1 MRKPPAANQQIHKGG
16 ESIQKKIAL
25 VITLLAL
32 TMLAAP
38 AFAVDAETPPALP
51 IEVINGIWAV
61 AVATPLGFLVAFF
74 TCLAGYAS
82 KTPPE
87 QFKLDHFLY
96 TAIISVSIGAIF
108 MFSGLPQTSITI
120 FVVTWFANGYITWY
134 IWKATKIAAGII
146 TNHFIPTPTG
156 PPTT

>member
-1 MRKPPAANQQIHKGG
+1 
-16 ESIQKKIAL
+16 
-25 VITLLAL
+25 
-32 TMLAAP
+32 MLAVP
-38 AFAVDAETPPALP
+38 AFAADAEAPPALP
-51 IEVINGIWAV
+51 IEVINGIWAL

-108 MFSGLPQTSITI
+108 MFSGLPQTSIAV
-120 FVVTWFANGYITWY
+120 FVVTWIADGYVTWY

-146 TNHFIPTPTG
+146 TKHFLPAAPG
-156 PPTT
+156 PPIA